1 MHTNAPDKR
10 PPTLPPRRGPA
21 RRIAAALSAIL
32 LGASMVASA
41 QEQGGSAVVSFQN
54 DVSTL
59 DPQVGYDWQNWSI
72 IKSLFDGLMDY
83 VPGTTELTPHL
94 AESYEV
100 SDDGL
105 TYTFTLRQGVKF
117 HNGRELVADDVRYT
131 FERVLNPETQSPG
144 QGFYLT
150 IAGAQEFID
159 GAADSIAG
167 VEVVD
172 DYTVRFTTSEPDAS
186 FLHKLGLNFAHVVPQ
201 EAVEAAAGDFGH
213 QPVGTGG
220 FMLDEWALGQHIR
233 LVRNPDYF
241 EPGLPY
247 LDQLTFEIGVDPN
260 VAFLR
265 LQRGEVDILGDGIP
279 SARYTEVLADPVLSE
294 LVATGEQM
302 QTGYVTINV
311 EMEPFTDVRVRQAL
325 NMAINK
331 DRIVRIVNNRAV
343 PANQILP
350 PLFESYASDYEG
362 YAYDPEAARSLLA
375 EAGYPDGF
383 DTVLYAYNVAP
394 NDRIA
399 QAIQADLA
407 EIGVNAELRTQAQST
422 VIEAGGA
429 GQAPLLWSGGMAW
442 IADYPD
448 PNNFYWPIL
457 ACASNIP
464 GGWNWARYC
473 DEDLEVRAAHA
484 DTLARADQH
493 EERVNEWRDIFV
505 EIMADAPWIP
515 VFNELQVSMH
525 SANVTGPTEIFVDPM
540 HIPVHYELVRRAQ

>member
-1 MHTNAPDKR
+1 MQTIVENQKT
-10 PPTLPPRRGPA
+10 PPSSPLRGPA
-21 RRIAAALSAIL
+21 RRLVALLTVGFLSA
-32 LGASMVASA
+32 GMFAFA

-72 IKSLFDGLMDY
+72 IKSIFDGLMDY

-94 AESYEV
+94 AESYAV

-105 TYTFTLRQGVKF
+105 TYTFTLRQGVTF
-117 HNGRELVADDVRYT
+117 HNGREMVADDVRYT
-131 FERVLNPETQSPG
+131 FERVLDPETQSPG

-159 GAADSIAG
+159 GAADNIAG

-241 EPGLPY
+241 EAGVPY

-279 SARYTEVLADPVLSE
+279 SARYTEVLADPILSE

-350 PLFESYASDYEG
+350 PLFESYASDYQG
-362 YAYDPEAARSLLA
+362 YAYDPEAARALLA
-375 EAGYPDGF
+375 EAGFPDGF

-473 DEDLEVRAAHA
+473 DEGLEARAADA
-484 DTLARADQH
+484 DTLAREDQH
-493 EERVNEWRDIFV
+493 QERVQAWRDIFV
-505 EIMADAPWIP
+505 EIMDDAPWIP

-525 SANVTGPTEIFVDPM
+525 SANVTGPKEIFVDPM